1 MMDTQIENYVQS
13 HGDDFMKLLC
23 QIISLPS
30 PTGHEEAKEHW
41 ILQYFREKGIDG
53 AYADA
58 AGNILYPCQIKNG
71 IKVPLY
77 TAHID
82 TVFQDLQKIPLKIE
96 GHTLAAPSCSDNS
109 ASVAGLLFIITM
121 IHDLKLTLPQ
131 GILFAFDVG
140 EEGLGN
146 LRGIRQVMA
155 DWQDRLSEV
164 VAVDCTFD
172 TFVTTAVGSR
182 RYAVTVTA
190 AGGHS
195 WMHFGNSNAIAA
207 AARIISR
214 LYQLRVPKAPKTT
227 YNVGTIAGGTTINS
241 IAAKAKFT
249 VDLRSENADELDKL
263 DQAFHAIIKA
273 GERESVHIGTTLL
286 GERPCSR
293 LDANPLADRI
303 TAIRQRHGLPT
314 TCIAGSTDA
323 NIPMSQGIP
332 SISFGFCRSRGE
344 HTLQESLDIDTFP
357 AGMIQMLEFMG
368 M

>member
-1 MMDTQIENYVQS
+1 MNEEIEQYVQEHS
-13 HGDDFMKLLC
+13 CDFMELLC

-30 PTGHEEAKEHW
+30 PTGHEQAKGEW
-41 ILQYFREKGIDG
+41 ILQYLHGLG
-53 AYADA
+53 ASSAYRDE
-58 AGNILYPCQIKNG
+58 AGNILYPCHIKSG
-71 IKVPLY
+71 EKVALY

-82 TVFQDLQKIPLKIE
+82 TVFKDLQEIHIHQT
-96 GHTLAAPSCSDNS
+96 GHILSAPSCSDNS
-109 ASVAGLLFIITM
+109 ASIAGLLFIIKM
-121 IHDLKLTLPQ
+121 FFDLQLTPPQ
-131 GILFAFDVG
+131 GLLFAFDVG

-146 LRGIRQVMA
+146 LKGMRQVMT
-155 DWQDRLSEV
+155 DWHGRIDEV

-182 RYAVTVTA
+182 RYAVSVEA

-195 WMHFGNSNAIAA
+195 WMHFGQSNAIAE
-207 AARIISR
+207 AARIINE
-214 LYQLRVPKAPKTT
+214 LYAQSVPLQPKTT
-227 YNVGTIAGGTTINS
+227 YNVGTITGGTTVNS
-241 IAAKAKFT
+241 IAAKAIFT
-249 VDLRSENADELDKL
+249 VDLRSESADELDKL
-263 DQAFHAIIKA
+263 DQTFQILLAHSE
-273 GERESVHIGTTLL
+273 GETVHIKTKLL

-357 AGMIQMLEFMG
+357 AGMMQMLEFMG

>member
-1 MMDTQIENYVQS
+1 MMDRRIENYVQS

-23 QIISLPS
+23 QIIFLPS

-58 AGNILYPCQIKNG
+58 AGNILYPCQIKSG

-82 TVFQDLQKIPLKIE
+82 TVFQNLQEIPLKIE

-121 IHDLKLTLPQ
+121 IHDLKLTLPK

-146 LRGIRQVMA
+146 LRGIRQIMA

-214 LYQLRVPKAPKTT
+214 LYQLRVPKTPKTT
-227 YNVGTIAGGTTINS
+227 YNVGTIQGGTTVNS
-241 IAAKAKFT
+241 IAARAEFT
-249 VDLRSENADELDKL
+249 VDLRSEDADELDRL
-263 DQAFHAIIKA
+263 DQSFQVLL
-273 GERESVHIGTTLL
+273 REAVTDTVRITTKLI

-293 LDANPLADRI
+293 LADNPLADRI
-303 TAIRQRHGLPT
+303 TAIRRRHNLPT
-314 TCIAGSTDA
+314 PCIAGSTDA
-323 NIPMSQGIP
+323 NIPMSLGIP
-332 SISFGFCRSRGE
+332 AISFGFCRSRGE
-344 HTLQESLDIDTFP
+344 HTLQESLDLDTLVP
-357 AGMIQMLEFMG
+357 GMLQMLEFMG
-368 M
+368 L

>member
-1 MMDTQIENYVQS
+1 MNEDIERYVREHS
-13 HGDDFMKLLC
+13 RDFMELLC

-30 PTGHEEAKEHW
+30 PTGHEQAKGEW
-41 ILQYFREKGIDG
+41 ILQYLHGLG
-53 AYADA
+53 ASSAYRDE
-58 AGNILYPCQIKNG
+58 AGNILYPCHIKSG
-71 IKVPLY
+71 EKVALY

-82 TVFQDLQKIPLKIE
+82 TVFKDLQEIHIHQT
-96 GHTLAAPSCSDNS
+96 GHILSAPSCSDNS
-109 ASVAGLLFIITM
+109 ASIAGLLFIIKM
-121 IHDLKLTLPQ
+121 FFDLQLTPPQ
-131 GILFAFDVG
+131 GLLFAFDVG

-146 LRGIRQVMA
+146 LKGMRQVMT
-155 DWQDRLSEV
+155 DWHGRIDEV

-182 RYAVTVTA
+182 RYAVSVEA

-195 WMHFGNSNAIAA
+195 WMHFGQSNAIAE
-207 AARIISR
+207 AARLISR
-214 LYQLRVPKAPKTT
+214 LYGLSVPSQPKTT

-286 GERPCSR
+286 SERPCSR

-332 SISFGFCRSRGE
+332 AISFGFCRSRGE
-344 HTLQESLDIDTFP
+344 HTLQESLDINTFP
-357 AGMIQMLEFMG
+357 AGMMQMLEFMG

>member
-1 MMDTQIENYVQS
+1 MNEDIERYVRE
-13 HGDDFMKLLC
+13 HHCDFMELLC

-30 PTGHEEAKEHW
+30 PTGHEQAKGEW
-41 ILQYFREKGIDG
+41 ILQYLHGLG
-53 AYADA
+53 ARSAYRDE
-58 AGNILYPCQIKNG
+58 AGNILYPCHIKSG
-71 IKVPLY
+71 EKVALY

-82 TVFQDLQKIPLKIE
+82 TVFKDLQEIPIHQT
-96 GHTLAAPSCSDNS
+96 GHILSAPSCSDNS
-109 ASVAGLLFIITM
+109 ASIAGLLFIIKM
-121 IHDLKLTLPQ
+121 FFDLQLMPPQ
-131 GILFAFDVG
+131 GLLFAFDVG

-146 LRGIRQVMA
+146 LKGMRQVMA
-155 DWQDRLSEV
+155 DWHDRISEV

-182 RYAVTVTA
+182 RYAVTVEA

-195 WMHFGNSNAIAA
+195 WMHFGQSNAIAE
-207 AARIISR
+207 AARLISR
-214 LYQLRVPKAPKTT
+214 LYGLSVPSQPKTT